1 MSLLYLL
8 VVGERVQMS
17 SSMYENDSEF
27 LQEIGFL
34 CLFFFFFKGKVDAV
48 ERTIIKDGGIKYLT

>member
-1 MSLLYLL
+1 
-8 VVGERVQMS
+8 MS
-17 SSMYENDSEF
+17 SSMKENDSEF

-34 CLFFFFFKGKVDAV
+34 CVFFFFKCKVDAV

>member
-1 MSLLYLL
+1 
-8 VVGERVQMS
+8 MS
-17 SSMYENDSEF
+17 SSMKENDSEF

-34 CLFFFFFKGKVDAV
+34 CLFFFFFFKGKVDAV